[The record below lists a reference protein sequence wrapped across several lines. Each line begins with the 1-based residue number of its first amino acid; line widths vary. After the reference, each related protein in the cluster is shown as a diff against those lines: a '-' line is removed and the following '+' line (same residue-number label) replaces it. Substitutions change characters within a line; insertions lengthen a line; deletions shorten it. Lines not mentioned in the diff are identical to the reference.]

1 MESRAATIADP
12 CSQRLYDGW
21 GQLPSRA
28 QGGLAC
34 SGKGGERGPRL
45 SYLERNTQRLHVD
58 RSNFFGGLPARAQIA
73 AQLANIISAQTY
85 ALAVGIAPFIERS
98 QLPSILLHSGV
109 YNAGLGASSQTACCE
124 ARDGCWNEIPR
135 RFRYLNFESFRA
147 EKPASSAPKA
157 LHISSRIT

>member
-58 RSNFFGGLPARAQIA
+58 RSNFLERATRARTNRGAIGKHHRRPDLCPRRRHCSVHRTVA
-73 AQLANIISAQTY
+73 ASQY
-85 ALAVGIAPFIERS
+85 IAPFWCLQRRAGRFE
-98 QLPSILLHSGV
+98 PNGV
-109 YNAGLGASSQTACCE
+109 L
-124 ARDGCWNEIPR
+124 
-135 RFRYLNFESFRA
+135 
-147 EKPASSAPKA
+147 
-157 LHISSRIT
+157 